1 MAVSFQNAARIARN
15 SGDEEGVDGDVD
27 EQQQPPVYR
36 PCDPHADGRP
46 HRLQWGRPRQERARR
61 PCRFREH
68 ASDSFAF
75 RGGSSDGSPKRLCSP
90 ENGST
95 EAEDD
100 GGDDEAHA
108 DHATASKEMIMV
120 MVMMVETMKHMQ
132 LMQHLRR
139 QAVNEQN

>member
-1 MAVSFQNAARIARN
+1 MAVSFQNAARIAWN
-15 SGDEEGVDGDVD
+15 SRDEEGVDGDVD
-27 EQQQPPVYR
+27 EQQQPPIYR

-61 PCRFREH
+61 PRRCREH

-100 GGDDEAHA
+100 GGDDETYA
-108 DHATASKEMIMV
+108 DHATAS
-120 MVMMVETMKHMQ
+120 ETSSQRTELNLNLVVQISHFCQ
-132 LMQHLRR
+132 ILRDKC
-139 QAVNEQN
+139 